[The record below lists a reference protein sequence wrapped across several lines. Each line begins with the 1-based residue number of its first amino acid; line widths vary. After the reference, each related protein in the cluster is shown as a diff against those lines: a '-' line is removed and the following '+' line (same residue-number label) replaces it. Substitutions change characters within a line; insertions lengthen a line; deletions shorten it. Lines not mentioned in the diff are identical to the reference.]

1 VSRRRKNRPQPHNVP
16 SLTATTED
24 FSDQELDFFKR
35 GDELHAPASETGEAP
50 DSDA

>member
-1 VSRRRKNRPQPHNVP
+1 MTST
-16 SLTATTED
+16 SED

-35 GDELHAPASETGEAP
+35 GDELHPPAADTGEAP